1 MFAQSL
7 LITSGDW
14 AFFVTFFQEQIM
26 KIVIIGAGI
35 SGAIAAGALSSYN
48 PKIFDAAKKKVQ
60 NHRAVMRLRDS
71 SVCMYLGVG
80 YRKVKVHKAISFEG
94 KLKSAPNIKMNNL
107 YSMKTNGTLSDRSIS
122 NLGSADRF
130 IMTQPYSIKDVA
142 YDKWLV
148 GVSKNALSFAD
159 GTTETFDACISTIPM
174 PIMLIAAGIGDASDL
189 FEYKNIFVYRGKLN
203 IKSSINQTLYF
214 PSDAFHIYRATIQS
228 QDIIIES
235 VSEINPEEIAGAMK
249 CFGIKP
255 PHYDISVAKVYK
267 QEMGKMLPINE
278 HRRKWSIITLTDT
291 FNIYS
296 FGRFAIWKPIRTD
309 HLVSDIENIK
319 AMITDDS
326 KYFAHKIA
334 INKP

>member
-1 MFAQSL
+1 
-7 LITSGDW
+7 
-14 AFFVTFFQEQIM
+14 M
-26 KIVIIGAGI
+26 KIAIIGAGI

-48 PKIFDAAKKKVQ
+48 PKVFDAAKKRIQ

-80 YRKVKVHKAISFEG
+80 YKKVRIHKAISFEG
-94 KLKSAPNIKMNNL
+94 KLTSTPDIRMNNL
-107 YSMKTNGTLSDRSIS
+107 YSMKTNGILSDRSIS

-130 IMTQPYSIKDVA
+130 IMTQPYSIEGVA

-148 GVSKNALSFAD
+148 GVSKNELAFAD
-159 GTTETFDACISTIPM
+159 GTTEEYDACISTIPL
-174 PIMLIAAGIGDASDL
+174 PILLTAAGIGNKSDL
-189 FEYKNIFVYRGKLN
+189 FEYNNIFVYRGKLN

-214 PSDAFHIYRATIQS
+214 PSDAFSIYRATVQS
-228 QDIIIES
+228 QDIIVEAMAE
-235 VSEINPEEIAGAMK
+235 VSPEEIKGAMR

-255 PHYDISVAKVYK
+255 SNYNIKVASVYK

-278 HRRKWSIITLTDT
+278 HRRKWAIITLTDM

-326 KYFAHKIA
+326 KYFARKVA
-334 INKP
+334 MNNA